1 MVSPY
6 KANSFADV
14 TMIDFND
21 EKDFVTYKDGEV
33 IFREGE
39 LGSVMYG
46 VVTGE
51 VELRAGSK
59 YLSTVQEN
67 EIFGE
72 MVLLDSRERSA
83 TAVAV
88 GDTTLA
94 KVSKERF
101 LECIKHD
108 PSFALKVMGTLA
120 GRLRVESKMRSL

>member
-1 MVSPY
+1 
-6 KANSFADV
+6 
-14 TMIDFND
+14 MIEFQD
-21 EKDFVTYKDGEV
+21 EKDFVTYKADEI
-33 IFREGE
+33 IFNQGE

-46 VVTGE
+46 VVKGE
-51 VELRAGSK
+51 VELRAGTK

-88 GDTTLA
+88 KDTTLA

-101 LECIKHD
+101 LECIKED